1 MGPRMRRI
9 SWPKGASSASLI
21 VTVAL
26 FTAAALNVAFFTD
39 ALAIYGA
46 SATGW
51 VFVASLFFFITAIFV
66 LVLSAICHRALIKP
80 LLIGFLLLGSVLAC
94 FSNRYGTI
102 FDYRMVANV
111 LETNA
116 AEASDLF
123 NVHLLLTVLGLGVL
137 PSVLIYLVDL
147 KRPHWRVETYARIKL
162 VGAAVATLACL
173 QIGFGGHYA
182 AMMRDHG
189 ALVARVNPTYAL
201 YSAVK
206 LAVKSTPAAAREHV
220 VVGPDAKTPPTDPER
235 ELVIMVV
242 GETARADHWSLNG
255 YGRDTNPRL
264 AREDVVNFPDF
275 WSCGT
280 STSVSVPC
288 MFSRRG
294 RAGLDGG
301 LDKIEDSALDVLQRA
316 GVSVLWRDNNSDSK
330 GVADRVLHED
340 FRSARVNP
348 ICDEVECRDEGMLH
362 GLQSYIDAQKGDV
375 LIVLHQMGNHGPA
388 YYKRYPKEF
397 ERFTPVCRTND
408 LGSCSSEEI
417 NNAYD
422 NVILYT
428 DHVLS
433 QVIAILKT
441 NDEQF
446 ETSMLYVSD
455 HGESLGEYGVYLHG
469 LPYALAPEAQKHVPA
484 VMWFGKHK
492 KHDLVLDD
500 IEQRRKRQWSH
511 DNIFATLL
519 GLFEINSEAYDAS
532 KDVFEHPPEET
543 AGHGAGPHLAA
554 GHRG

>member
-1 MGPRMRRI
+1 M
-9 SWPKGASSASLI
+9 SQPKSVSSAGLI
-21 VTVAL
+21 VAVAL
-26 FTAAALNVAFFTD
+26 FTSVFLNAAFFTD
-39 ALAIYGA
+39 AFAIYGA
-46 SATGW
+46 SPTGV
-51 VFVASLFFFITAIFV
+51 VFVASLLFFISAIFV
-66 LVLSAICHRALIKP
+66 VVLSAICHRALIKP
-80 LLIGFLLLGSVLAC
+80 LLIAFLLLGSVLAY

-102 FDYRMVANV
+102 FDYRMIANV

-116 AEASDLF
+116 AEANDLF

-137 PSVLIYLVDL
+137 PSALVYLVDL

-162 VGAAVATLACL
+162 VGAAFATLAVL

-189 ALVARVNPTYAL
+189 TLVARVNPTYAL

-206 LAVKSTPAAAREHV
+206 LAAKSTPAAAAREHV
-220 VVGPDAKTPPTDPER
+220 VVGQDAKTPLTDPER

-264 AREDVVNFPDF
+264 SREDVLNFPNF

-280 STSVSVPC
+280 STAVSVPC

-294 RAGLDGG
+294 RAGSDSG

-340 FRSARVNP
+340 FRSPSTNP
-348 ICDEVECRDEGMLH
+348 VCDDVECRDEGMLH

-388 YYKRYPKEF
+388 YYKRYPAAF
-397 ERFTPVCRTND
+397 ERFTPICRTND

-422 NVILYT
+422 NAILYT
-428 DHVLS
+428 DYVLS
-433 QVIAILKT
+433 QVIALLKA

-469 LPYALAPEAQKHVPA
+469 LPYALAPDAQKHVPA
-484 VMWFGKHK
+484 VIWFGKHK

-500 IEQRRKRQWSH
+500 MAQRRKRHWSH

-532 KDVFEHPPEET
+532 KDVFEHPPEEAAEHSAAPHP
-543 AGHGAGPHLAA
+543 AGE
-554 GHRG
+554 HRG